1 MIRSNEWKTA
11 VTDSKTEMTA
21 EAFLGRL
28 GDRGVE
34 YVFANAGTDFAPI
47 IEAISRNSGGRKF
60 PRFVTVPHENV
71 AMAMANGYYRL
82 SGKPAAVMVHV
93 TVGTANTIC
102 GLMNMSRDNV
112 PVLLCA
118 GRTPLTETG
127 HQASRNGAI
136 HWGQESFDQGG
147 MVREFV
153 KWDYEM
159 RTGQPAGALVDRAL
173 DIAMTEPRGPVY
185 MCLPR
190 EVLANDAIS
199 MRRDNVR
206 PLGTEPPEPSHKM
219 IEQAAALIAKAEH
232 PLIITASL
240 GRSAE
245 AVTALSDLAR
255 DLAIPVV
262 QPFATDLNLP
272 TDHPMHLGFETG
284 SHLGDADVILVI
296 NSGVPWMPRLTKPK
310 ASAKIIHMS
319 IDPLVSRHPFREY
332 EADLLVAGDPVAGM
346 KLLRAALAATM
357 KKKNGALDARRKAVA
372 AAREDMLTKREKFA
386 HSVKDQAPI
395 HPAWLAHCLNHAKDK
410 DAVVVNELGTS
421 PARLDLTTP
430 LSFIGSGLAG
440 GLGSGIGTALGAKLA
455 APKREV
461 IACIGDGSYMF
472 GNPVPYHFVSRVENL
487 PTLTVIA
494 NNHQWLAVR
503 MSTLAVYPDGAASK
517 ANVMPVQDLNPS
529 PAFEMIVES
538 CGGYGEKVE
547 GPEDLAPALKRS
559 LDKVRSGT
567 QALVNVS
574 MQTGR

>member
-1 MIRSNEWKTA
+1 
-11 VTDSKTEMTA
+11 VTDSKTQMTA
-21 EAFLGRL
+21 ESFLSRL
-28 GDRGVE
+28 SDRGVE

-47 IEAISRNSGGRKF
+47 IEAISRNSGGHKF

-93 TVGTANTIC
+93 TVGTANTVC
-102 GLMNMSRDNV
+102 GLMNMARDNV

-127 HQASRNGAI
+127 HEASRNGAI

-190 EVLANDAIS
+190 EVLANDAIP

-206 PLGTEPPEPSHKM
+206 PLGAVTPEPSHKV
-219 IEQAAALIAKAEH
+219 IEQAAAMIAKAEH
-232 PLIITASL
+232 PLIVTAAL

-245 AVTALSDLAR
+245 AVAALGDLAK
-255 DLAIPVV
+255 DFAIPVV

-284 SHLGDADVILVI
+284 AHLAQADVIVVI
-296 NSGVPWMPRLTKPK
+296 NAGVPWMPRLAKPK
-310 ASAKIIHMS
+310 ASAKVIHMAV
-319 IDPLVSRHPFREY
+319 DPLVSRHPFREY
-332 EADLLVAGDPVAGM
+332 EADLLVAGDPVAGLKM
-346 KLLRAALAATM
+346 LRQALADVAKSKT
-357 KKKNGALDARRKAVA
+357 GALDARRKTIAS
-372 AAREDMLTKREKFA
+372 ARTEMLDKREKFA

-395 HPAWLAHCLNHAKDK
+395 HPAWLAHCINKTKDK
-410 DAVVVNELGTS
+410 DAVIVNELGTS

-430 LSFIGSGLAG
+430 MSFLGSGLAG

-461 IACIGDGSYMF
+461 IACVGDGSYMF
-472 GNPVPYHFVSRVENL
+472 GNPVPAHFVSRAENL
-487 PTLTVIA
+487 PTLTVVA

-529 PAFEMIVES
+529 PDFERIVES

-547 GPEDLAPALKRS
+547 GPDDLTPALERT

-567 QALVNVS
+567 QALLNVS

>member
-1 MIRSNEWKTA
+1 MTDTKT
-11 VTDSKTEMTA
+11 KTEMTA

-28 GDRGVE
+28 ADRGVD

-47 IEAISRNSGGRKF
+47 IEALSRKNRKF

-102 GLMNMSRDNV
+102 GLMNMARDGV

-118 GRTPLTETG
+118 GRTPLTDAG
-127 HQASRNGAI
+127 HPASRNGAI

-153 KWDYEM
+153 KWDYEL
-159 RTGQPAGALVDRAL
+159 RTGQAAGAAVDRAL
-173 DIAMTEPRGPVY
+173 DIAMSEPRGPVY

-190 EVLANDAIS
+190 EVLANDAVP

-206 PLGTEPPEPSHKM
+206 PLGTETPTPTQHA
-219 IEQAAALIAKAEH
+219 IEEAAAIIAKAEY
-232 PLIITASL
+232 PLIVTAAL

-245 AVTALSDLAR
+245 AVEALAALAR
-255 DLAIPVV
+255 DFAIPVV

-272 TDHPMHLGFETG
+272 TDHPMHLGFDTG
-284 SHLGDADVILVI
+284 QHLARADVVVVV
-296 NSGVPWMPRLTKPK
+296 NAGVPWMPAITKPK
-310 ASAKIIHMS
+310 ASAKVIHMAV
-319 IDPLVSRHPFREY
+319 DPLVSRHPYREY
-332 EADLLVAGDPVAGM
+332 EADLLVAGDPVAGLKM
-346 KLLRAALAATM
+346 LRQALAGMAKM
-357 KKKNGALDARRKAVA
+357 KNGALDGRRKTVA
-372 AAREDMLTKREKFA
+372 AAREEMFEKREKFA

-395 HPAWLAHCLNHAKDK
+395 HPAWLAYCINKAKAK
-410 DAVVVNELGTS
+410 DAVIVNELGTS
-421 PARLDLTTP
+421 PARLDLTEP

-440 GLGSGIGTALGAKLA
+440 GLGAGIGTALGAKLA

-461 IACIGDGSYMF
+461 IACVGDGSYMF
-472 GNPVPYHFVSRVENL
+472 GNPVPFHFVARAENL
-487 PTLTVIA
+487 PTLTVVA

-503 MSTLAVYPDGAASK
+503 MSTLAVYPDGAAAK

-529 PAFEMIVES
+529 PDFERVIES

-547 GPEDLAPALKRS
+547 GPGDLSAALERG

-567 QALVNVS
+567 PALLNVS

>member
-1 MIRSNEWKTA
+1 MMTLSEAKH
-11 VTDSKTEMTA
+11 DMTA
-21 EAFLGRL
+21 ESFLGRL
-28 GDRGVE
+28 AERGVE

-82 SGKPAAVMVHV
+82 AGKPAAVMVHV
-93 TVGTANTIC
+93 TVGTANTVC
-102 GLMNMSRDNV
+102 GLMNMARDNV

-127 HQASRNGAI
+127 HDASRNGAI

-153 KWDYEM
+153 KWDYEL
-159 RTGQPAGALVDRAL
+159 RAGQPAGALVDRAL

-190 EVLANDAIS
+190 EVLADDAVP

-206 PLGTEPPEPSHKM
+206 PLGAATPAPAQRV
-219 IEQAAALIAKAEH
+219 IEEAAAMLAKAEY
-232 PLIITASL
+232 PLIVTAAL

-245 AVTALSDLAR
+245 AVSALADLAQ
-255 DLAIPVV
+255 DFAIPVV

-284 SHLGDADVILVI
+284 AHLAQADVILVI
-296 NSGVPWMPRLTKPK
+296 NSGVPWMPKMTKPK
-310 ASAKIIHMS
+310 ASAKVIHMS
-319 IDPLVSRHPFREY
+319 VDPLVSRHPFREY
-332 EADLLVAGDPVAGM
+332 EADLLVAGDPITGLKM
-346 KLLRAALAATM
+346 LRQALAGAA
-357 KKKNGALDARRKAVA
+357 KAKNGALDSRRKTVA
-372 AAREDMLTKREKFA
+372 AARDDMFTKREKFA
-386 HSVKDQAPI
+386 LSVKDQAPI
-395 HPAWLAHCLNHAKDK
+395 HPAWLAYCLNKAKAKD
-410 DAVVVNELGTS
+410 AIIVNELGTS
-421 PARLDLTTP
+421 AARLDLTTP
-430 LSFIGSGLAG
+430 LSFLGTGLAG

-461 IACIGDGSYMF
+461 IVCVGDGSYMF
-472 GNPVPYHFVSRVENL
+472 GNPVPYHFVSRAENL
-487 PTLTVIA
+487 PTLTVVA

-503 MSTLAVYPDGAASK
+503 MSTLAVYPDGAAAK

-529 PAFEMIVES
+529 PDFEKVVES
-538 CGGYGEKVE
+538 CGGYGEKVD
-547 GPEDLAPALKRS
+547 GPDNLTPALTRA

-567 QALVNVS
+567 QALLNVN

>member
-1 MIRSNEWKTA
+1 

-21 EAFLGRL
+21 ESFLARL
-28 GDRGVE
+28 GARGVE

-47 IEAISRNSGGRKF
+47 IEAISRNSGGRHY
-60 PRFVTVPHENV
+60 PRFVIVPHENL
-71 AMAMANGYYRL
+71 AMAMANGYYRM

-93 TVGTANTIC
+93 TVGTANTVC
-102 GLMNMSRDNV
+102 GLMNMARDSV

-127 HQASRNGAI
+127 HEASRNGAI

-190 EVLANDAIS
+190 EVLANDAIP

-206 PLGTEPPEPSHKM
+206 PLGAATPQPSQKI
-219 IEQAAALIAKAEH
+219 IEEAAAMIAKAEH
-232 PLIITASL
+232 PLIVTAAL

-245 AVTALSDLAR
+245 AVAALGDLAR
-255 DLAIPVV
+255 DFAIPVV

-284 SHLGDADVILVI
+284 AHLAQADVIVVI
-296 NSGVPWMPRLTKPK
+296 NAGVPWMPRMAKPK
-310 ASAKIIHMS
+310 ASAKVIQMAV
-319 IDPLVSRHPFREY
+319 DPLVSRHPFREY
-332 EADLLVAGDPVAGM
+332 EADLLVAGDPVAGLKM
-346 KLLRAALAATM
+346 LRKALAGAI
-357 KKKNGALDARRKAVA
+357 KSKNGALDSRRKTIES
-372 AAREDMLTKREKFA
+372 ARTEMFEKREKFA

-395 HPAWLAHCLNHAKDK
+395 HPAWLAYCLNKAKDK
-410 DAVVVNELGTS
+410 DALVVNELGTS

-430 LSFIGSGLAG
+430 MSFLGSGLAG
-440 GLGSGIGTALGAKLA
+440 GLGAGIGTALGAKLA
-455 APKREV
+455 QPKREV
-461 IACIGDGSYMF
+461 IACVGDGSYMF
-472 GNPVPYHFVSRVENL
+472 GNPVPYHFVSRAENL
-487 PTLTVIA
+487 PTLTVVA

-529 PAFEMIVES
+529 PDFERVIES

-547 GPEDLAPALKRS
+547 GPDDLAPALARS

-567 QALVNVS
+567 QALLNVS

>member
-1 MIRSNEWKTA
+1 MAIL
-11 VTDSKTEMTA
+11 TDAKTEMTA

-28 GDRGVE
+28 GERGVE

-47 IEAISRNSGGRKF
+47 IEAIARNSGGRKF

-93 TVGTANTIC
+93 TVGTANTVC
-102 GLMNMSRDNV
+102 GLMNMARDHV

-127 HQASRNGAI
+127 HVASRNGAI

-173 DIAMTEPRGPVY
+173 DIAMSEPRGPVY

-190 EVLANDAIS
+190 EVLANEAVP
-199 MRRDNVR
+199 MRRDNIR
-206 PLGTEPPEPSHKM
+206 PLGTEPPVPSRKI
-219 IEQAAALIAKAEH
+219 IEQAAAMIAKAEY

-240 GRSAE
+240 GRSTQAYD
-245 AVTALSDLAR
+245 ALSELAR
-255 DLAIPVV
+255 DFAIPVV
-262 QPFATDLNLP
+262 QPFATDLSLP
-272 TDHPMHLGFETG
+272 TDHPMHLGFDTG
-284 SHLGDADVILVI
+284 PHLANADVVLVI
-296 NSGVPWMPRLTKPK
+296 NSGVPWMPRLAKPK
-310 ASAKIIHMS
+310 ASAKVIHMS

-332 EADLLVAGDPVAGM
+332 EADLLVAGDPVAGV
-346 KLLRAALAATM
+346 KLLHEALAGLARS
-357 KKKNGALDARRKAVA
+357 KNGALDSRRKIVA
-372 AAREDMLTKREKFA
+372 TARDEMHTKREKFA
-386 HSVKDQAPI
+386 HSVKDQAPV
-395 HPAWLAHCLNHAKDK
+395 HPAWLAYCLNQAKAK

-421 PARLDLTTP
+421 AARLDLTTP

-440 GLGSGIGTALGAKLA
+440 GLGAGIGTALGAKLA

-461 IACIGDGSYMF
+461 IACVGDGSYMF
-472 GNPVPYHFVSRVENL
+472 GNPVPFHFVSRAENL
-487 PTLTVIA
+487 PTLTVVA
-494 NNHQWLAVR
+494 NNHQWLAVQ

-517 ANVMPVQDLNPS
+517 ANVMPVQDLSPS
-529 PAFEMIVES
+529 PDFEKVVES

-547 GPEDLAPALKRS
+547 GPDDLAPALKRS

-567 QALVNVS
+567 QALINVS
-574 MQTGR
+574 MQSGR

>member
-1 MIRSNEWKTA
+1 MTVSEAKH
-11 VTDSKTEMTA
+11 EMTA
-21 EAFLGRL
+21 ESFLGRL
-28 GDRGVE
+28 AERGVE

-82 SGKPAAVMVHV
+82 AGKPAAVMVHV
-93 TVGTANTIC
+93 TVGTANTVC
-102 GLMNMSRDNV
+102 GLMNMARDNV

-127 HQASRNGAI
+127 HEASRNGAI

-190 EVLANDAIS
+190 EVLANDAIP

-206 PLGTEPPEPSHKM
+206 PLGAETPAPTQHV
-219 IEQAAALIAKAEH
+219 IEEAAAMLAKAEY
-232 PLIITASL
+232 PLIVTAAL
-240 GRSAE
+240 GRSAA
-245 AVTALSDLAR
+245 AVSALADLAQ
-255 DLAIPVV
+255 DFAIPVV

-284 SHLGDADVILVI
+284 AHLAQADVILVI
-296 NSGVPWMPRLTKPK
+296 NSGVPWMPKMAKPK
-310 ASAKIIHMS
+310 ASAKVIHMS
-319 IDPLVSRHPFREY
+319 VDPLVSRHPFREY
-332 EADLLVAGDPVAGM
+332 EADLLVAGDPIAGLKM
-346 KLLRAALAATM
+346 LRQALAGAA
-357 KKKNGALDARRKAVA
+357 KAKNGALDSRRKAAAVA
-372 AAREDMLTKREKFA
+372 RDDMFAKREKFA
-386 HSVKDQAPI
+386 MSVKDQGPI
-395 HPAWLAHCLNHAKDK
+395 HPAWLAYCLNKAKSK
-410 DAVVVNELGTS
+410 DAIVVNELGTS

-430 LSFIGSGLAG
+430 LSFLGSGLAG

-461 IACIGDGSYMF
+461 IACVGDGSYMF
-472 GNPVPYHFVSRVENL
+472 GNPVPHHFVSRAENL
-487 PTLTVIA
+487 PTLTVVA

-517 ANVMPVQDLNPS
+517 ANVMPIQDLNPS
-529 PAFEMIVES
+529 PDFEKVVES
-538 CGGYGEKVE
+538 CGGYGEKVD
-547 GPEDLAPALKRS
+547 GPDDLTPALTRA

-567 QALVNVS
+567 QALLNVN